1 VTSTKVSPENTE
13 MRVPH
18 LSGDSEVVVVVEPDS
33 AAVLYIRDAMI
44 DIIINEGIMN
54 ICVAGMHQCLEIR

>member
-1 VTSTKVSPENTE
+1 

-18 LSGDSEVVVVVEPDS
+18 LSGDSEVVVVVEPDT